1 MSAEVKVKTDE
12 KGRFLKG
19 TKPGPGRPQGSTRSE
34 RGPACVR
41 DLHEAWQAKG
51 KAAIAT
57 VVAERPHEF
66 LKVVAGLL
74 PKDINVKVDQLS
86 AMDDSE
92 LAASLAALRSL
103 ANTCSAEI
111 ARAGAIEA
119 ESAEHADEKAAEIG
133 IYFNGCDDGRDCPCC
148 GDRWYEARH
157 KGVNAVEVDQ
167 MWDFHWHDTVY
178 VHRADGSIER
188 LKKGGSR

>member
-1 MSAEVKVKTDE
+1 MMFFEFDQNNSGGT
-12 KGRFLKG
+12 FLIDDNIG
-19 TKPGPGRPQGSTRSE
+19 IGPR
-34 RGPACVR
+34 V
-41 DLHEAWQAKG
+41 W
-51 KAAIAT
+51 
-57 VVAERPHEF
+57 
-66 LKVVAGLL
+66 
-74 PKDINVKVDQLS
+74 
-86 AMDDSE
+86 
-92 LAASLAALRSL
+92 
-103 ANTCSAEI
+103 
-111 ARAGAIEA
+111 IEA

-133 IYFNGCDDGRDCPCC
+133 IYFNGGDDGRDCPCC